1 MHERSSTIN
10 EASCR
15 PLVLMEEKMKRAVLL
30 LATMFLMV
38 PAFAAQQVSYPA
50 GFHDWQHVKSMV
62 INKGHPLFDLV
73 GGVHHI
79 YANPKAMKGYK
90 SGEFPNGA
98 VIVFDLFEAKEA
110 DNAILEGAHKAVI
123 VMEKGSKSFAQKPAD
138 GALRCLLQRPKK
150 EHWMRRPPRTA
161 SPAIPSKRTRTLSSA
176 SSVSKPGPANSIDN
190 RGREQPRA
198 VMEPPFASYAPFAD
212 PTPPLPKSGKA
223 LRNAVVGPEGA
234 VRKRRKT
241 GGV

>member
-1 MHERSSTIN
+1 
-10 EASCR
+10 
-15 PLVLMEEKMKRAVLL
+15 MEEKMKRAVLL

-38 PAFAAQQVSYPA
+38 PAFAAKQVSYPA

-123 VMEKGSKSFAQKPAD
+123 VMEKGSKSFAQ
-138 GALRCLLQRPKK
+138 
-150 EHWMRRPPRTA
+150 
-161 SPAIPSKRTRTLSSA
+161 
-176 SSVSKPGPANSIDN
+176 
-190 RGREQPRA
+190 
-198 VMEPPFASYAPFAD
+198 
-212 PTPPLPKSGKA
+212 
-223 LRNAVVGPEGA
+223 
-234 VRKRRKT
+234 T
-241 GGV
+241 GGWGFEVFDPKTKKGTLDAKAAQDCFACHTQQKDKDFVFSQQRE